1 MFKPE
6 LLANKLL
13 AIFIMIAGLISVPVS
28 WDITAAV
35 FLFILA
41 LPLFFAKDNCI
52 VGEEKDDH

>member
-13 AIFIMIAGLISVPVS
+13 AIFMMIAGLISALVS

-35 FLFILA
+35 FLFMLA
-41 LPLFFAKDNCI
+41 LPLFFARENYD
-52 VGEEKDDH
+52 VGGGTDK